1 MFNKIENPENNNEQI
16 SIFSEKGKNI
26 LKTYVKKINQQN
38 KKKGGWGF
46 ISFQDEDKKKS
57 KKQSGG
63 WGDEDTY

>member
-38 KKKGGWGF
+38 KKKGG
-46 ISFQDEDKKKS
+46 
-57 KKQSGG
+57 
-63 WGDEDTY
+63 